1 MILFINIITM
11 KTTKKYYINNM
22 RVTKKDFEGYL
33 YLLFCRLTNKGR
45 DELMNIMK
53 KQNEQY
59 NFSKNT
65 LDDAI
70 IKSLEYKD

>member
-1 MILFINIITM
+1 M
-11 KTTKKYYINNM
+11 KTTKKYFINNM

-33 YLLFCRLTNKGR
+33 YLFFCRLTKKGR
-45 DELMNIMK
+45 DELMDIMN
-53 KQNEQY
+53 KQNIEY
-59 NFSKNT
+59 NYTKNF